1 MTARKLDTF
10 FSEPASPLNRL
21 ARAAQRL
28 NAISRIWETVAPIG
42 LARSCRVGRLDDG
55 VLTLLADN
63 GAIASKIKQQLPSLL
78 EKLQT
83 RGSEITGIRV
93 DVQVKIPSPEKVIAP
108 KPGISQQSLAS
119 LEKLDDDLTDS
130 PLKEALTNL
139 IKHQRDQS

>member
-1 MTARKLDTF
+1 M
-10 FSEPASPLNRL
+10 NRL

-78 EKLQT
+78 EKLQQ

-93 DVQVKIPSPEKVIAP
+93 DVQVKIPLPERVSAP
-108 KPGISQQSLAS
+108 KQGISQQSLAS
-119 LEKLDDDLTDS
+119 LEKLDNELEDS

-139 IKHQRDQS
+139 IKRHRESK